1 MTNRYNIS
9 LSVIVDPDAP
19 FLESDRDTNVVVL
32 RDLIWNAIYDIDD
45 IEILEL
51 EVDDD

>member
-1 MTNRYNIS
+1 MKYNIS

-19 FLESDRDTNVVVL
+19 FLESDRETNTTVL
-32 RDLIWNAIYDIDD
+32 RDLVWNAIYDIDD
-45 IEILEL
+45 IEILEI